1 MEKKRRTEIAELG
14 EFGLIDLLTR
24 GFDSADAST
33 LRAAGDDAAIVMPPS
48 GEAVLCSTDA
58 LLEGIDFDLTYFPL
72 RHLGYKAVT
81 VAASDILAMNA
92 LPSQLMVSLGVSSKL
107 SVEALQELY
116 EGIAFACR
124 EQGIDLVG
132 GDTKASMTGLVLG
145 LTALGHA
152 PKEKVVSR
160 GGAQQNDLICISGNL
175 GAAYMGL
182 RLLEREKRVLADVKD
197 PEPKFAGYEYL
208 LEKYLKPRLRKDI
221 VEALAEEGIVPT
233 SMIDLSDGLSSDLM
247 QICKASK
254 CGARIYLDRIPI
266 ARQTYAL
273 AEEMNADPV
282 VAALNGGEDHELLF
296 TVPLAFT
303 GGLLGMLVTGQQ
315 LTMISL
321 MGFIVLMGTVV
332 NNGIVFVDYANQ
344 LRLGG
349 MERRAALI
357 ATGKTRM
364 RPILM
369 TTLTTVLAML
379 QLVFSNDMAS
389 QLMSGMAIVII
400 CGLSYATLM
409 TLYIVPILYDILF
422 KKPPLVVDVGDDGMD
437 DIPDDAAEYI
447 AQSNAAEAQPEA

>member
-92 LPSQLMVSLGVSSKL
+92 LPSQLMVSLGVSSKM
-107 SVEALQELY
+107 SVEALQDLY

-208 LEKYLKPRLRKDI
+208 LEKYLKPASAKGHRGGIGRGGHRTDVDDRSFGRAFQRPDADLQGVEMRGPHIPRPDSYRK
-221 VEALAEEGIVPT
+221 
-233 SMIDLSDGLSSDLM
+233 
-247 QICKASK
+247 
-254 CGARIYLDRIPI
+254 
-266 ARQTYAL
+266 
-273 AEEMNADPV
+273 ADPM
-282 VAALNGGEDHELLF
+282 
-296 TVPLAFT
+296 PWPK
-303 GGLLGMLVTGQQ
+303 
-315 LTMISL
+315 
-321 MGFIVLMGTVV
+321 
-332 NNGIVFVDYANQ
+332 
-344 LRLGG
+344 R
-349 MERRAALI
+349 
-357 ATGKTRM
+357 
-364 RPILM
+364 
-369 TTLTTVLAML
+369 
-379 QLVFSNDMAS
+379 
-389 QLMSGMAIVII
+389 
-400 CGLSYATLM
+400 
-409 TLYIVPILYDILF
+409 
-422 KKPPLVVDVGDDGMD
+422 
-437 DIPDDAAEYI
+437 
-447 AQSNAAEAQPEA
+447 